1 MCLMKMNS
9 CPHMSLTGLSVRW
22 QNDTMHNQEETTAG
36 LTGNTDVSTEII
48 RPVPKARPRKIG
60 EKSVE
65 NNDPHRHTRK
75 R

>member
-1 MCLMKMNS
+1 
-9 CPHMSLTGLSVRW
+9 
-22 QNDTMHNQEETTAG
+22 MHNQEETTAG